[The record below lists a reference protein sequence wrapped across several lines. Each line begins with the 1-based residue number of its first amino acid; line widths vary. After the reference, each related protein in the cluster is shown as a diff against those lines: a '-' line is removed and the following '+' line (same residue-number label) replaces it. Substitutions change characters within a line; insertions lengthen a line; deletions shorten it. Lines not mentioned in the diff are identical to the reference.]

1 MRMVAQLL
9 AAAGILAEGLVV
21 GGLLFVLGGVIDA
34 YSMSLN
40 GADPAHAQVALRVTA
55 VVLGLALAALGAFL
69 GLAALRHRPAR
80 RLSMVALVV
89 QCVVVTVAGVALG
102 WAVFL
107 GALLVL
113 GFLFWVQLDDQ
124 PLQADGR

>member
-21 GGLLFVLGGVIDA
+21 GGLLFVLGGVVDA

-40 GADPAHAQVALRVTA
+40 GADPAHAQVAIRVTA
-55 VVLGLALAALGAFL
+55 VVLGLALAALGAFI
-69 GLAALRHRPAR
+69 G
-80 RLSMVALVV
+80 LVV
-89 QCVVVTVAGVALG
+89 QCIVVTVAGVALG

-113 GFLFWVQLDDQ
+113 GFLLWVQLDEQ